1 VAKIRPTVKLERLR
15 GLADQP
21 AEQVDYALELV
32 ETEDNPDVVQAALD
46 ALADTPD
53 ARVRRALLDR
63 FTRDADGAGGGD
75 SDCYRRVALLQALRY
90 RAQRDDAS
98 ILERGVTT
106 YEFKPPFY
114 PDDPT
119 RGDVAAGLRSVALVT
134 LNEVDETLGGYHA
147 ARLLIDRYTSPMS
160 GEPAVT
166 AARVLDD
173 AVGLDAARDLLA
185 QPPRLRTQ
193 VRITIDVVGEL
204 GDMAQDDDREHVG
217 RYVEAARTG
226 VIAGAEARPHHARI
240 VRPRA
245 LAVKRQDADREPP
258 APARE
263 RIGRVAVVM
272 LLDPHHREDAA
283 QHAVDGLI
291 EGVAVTGGPPV
302 VVAEL
307 DRIAQRIQL
316 ELALPHPGTGRRPV
330 SSVSPAGGRAIEGVG
345 VGVAQNVGGLPAHQP
360 PD

>member
-1 VAKIRPTVKLERLR
+1 MAKIRPTVKLERLR

-166 AARVLDD
+166 AARVL
-173 AVGLDAARDLLA
+173 AAQGHALPLYGYA
-185 QPPRLRTQ
+185 LREEPG
-193 VRITIDVVGEL
+193 ISEVVGECLRNLTPLPSSLLPALVARYRDSTDEIVLL
-204 GDMAQDDDREHVG
+204 GLFDLLLAHRDRARYDDVVLDFLRATRLYNIYRYLVSAIVASRREDMVARLQAMEAVEPDRLK
-217 RYVEAARTG
+217 
-226 VIAGAEARPHHARI
+226 AEILRD
-240 VRPRA
+240 A
-245 LAVKRQDADREPP
+245 LALR
-258 APARE
+258 
-263 RIGRVAVVM
+263 
-272 LLDPHHREDAA
+272 
-283 QHAVDGLI
+283 
-291 EGVAVTGGPPV
+291 
-302 VVAEL
+302 
-307 DRIAQRIQL
+307 
-316 ELALPHPGTGRRPV
+316 
-330 SSVSPAGGRAIEGVG
+330 
-345 VGVAQNVGGLPAHQP
+345 
-360 PD
+360 

>member
-166 AARVLDD
+166 AARVL
-173 AVGLDAARDLLA
+173 AAQGHALPLYGYA
-185 QPPRLRTQ
+185 LREEPG
-193 VRITIDVVGEL
+193 ISEVVGECLRNLTPLPSSLLPALVARYRDSTDEIVLL
-204 GDMAQDDDREHVG
+204 GLFDLLLAHRDRARYDDVVLDFLRATRLYNIYRYLVSAIVASRREDMVARLQAMEAVEPDRLK
-217 RYVEAARTG
+217 
-226 VIAGAEARPHHARI
+226 AEILRD
-240 VRPRA
+240 A
-245 LAVKRQDADREPP
+245 LALR
-258 APARE
+258 
-263 RIGRVAVVM
+263 
-272 LLDPHHREDAA
+272 
-283 QHAVDGLI
+283 
-291 EGVAVTGGPPV
+291 
-302 VVAEL
+302 
-307 DRIAQRIQL
+307 
-316 ELALPHPGTGRRPV
+316 
-330 SSVSPAGGRAIEGVG
+330 
-345 VGVAQNVGGLPAHQP
+345 
-360 PD
+360 